1 MKNWRINL
9 GAAICLL
16 LAMGS
21 CGVPEADSNLYSEFQ
36 NPPQEARPRVW
47 WHWMNANITK
57 DGIYKDLMWMNRVG
71 IGGFHN
77 FDAGLQTPQVVEKRL
92 TYMSPEWKD
101 AFKYAIQLADSLGM
115 EAAVAS
121 APGWSNT
128 GGPWVKPEN
137 AMKKLV
143 WRETDVKGGQ
153 TINITIP
160 PAYSSTG
167 YFLNTGSGNSDSS
180 AAIIG
185 SGESADWYKDLY
197 VIAAK
202 KDPADKTMQEL
213 GAKVTTSGGTINLD
227 QLTDGDLSKAQAL
240 LRNDKLGY
248 AWIQF
253 EFPQPQTIK
262 ALTISDGNMRGEWQ
276 VNKAPVTKRLLAS
289 DDGKTFKPIC
299 DVPHGGVSQQTIDI
313 PVTTAKYFRMTFD
326 NPEADNSYAVF
337 TGMYAVAPPSTP
349 VYELVLYT
357 VSKVNHAEEK
367 AGFATP
373 FDMMDFPTPE
383 ATGTQEVIDLTD
395 KVQNGKL
402 SWDAPEGDWR
412 IYRFGYSLTGKTNH
426 PASPEATGLEVT
438 KLDKD
443 AVTDY
448 INYYLD
454 TYVDASGGLMGA
466 KGIHYLLIDSYEAGA
481 ETWAPQMP
489 QEFEK
494 RRGYNLLKW
503 MPALTGQIVESAEKT
518 EQFLFD
524 WRTTIG
530 ELIAENMYGNIA
542 NIAKKRGLETYFEA
556 HENGRLYLPDGMA
569 VKSKANIPMAAMW
582 QLQPGSNGGNST
594 YEMAASDIRES
605 ASVAHVYG
613 KKFVAAESLTAN
625 GMTGGAYSYYPG
637 NLKSVADLELAN
649 GVNRFVIH
657 ESAHQPVDDKKP
669 GLGLMIF
676 GQWFNRHETWAEQ
689 AKAWTDYLARSSYML
704 QQGKFVAD
712 VAYYYGEDNVVTSL
726 FGEEHPAVPNG
737 YNYDYINPEILT
749 TLLDYNG
756 KQLTLPSGMSYKMLV
771 LDKNCNSMSLPVL
784 RKIAELANKGA
795 IICGEKPSVEPTMQG
810 DKEEFLRLADEVWSK
825 PNVISGKNIEAALQ
839 QAGITPDFSANDMS
853 NLRYVHRS
861 TDKAEIYWVNNR
873 TEQARNIAATFR
885 VKGLKPMVWHPE
897 TGKAEDVSYEVK
909 GDVTTVQL
917 SLVEND
923 AVFVV
928 FSGKGDD
935 KVTLPAVQETQ
946 LCEISTPWKV
956 KFDTAWGGP
965 AEVTFDQL
973 ASYTES
979 ADPGIKYYSGTAV
992 YQNKV
997 MLSEADLQQG
1007 SQILDLGQVSCMA
1020 EVKVNGVSAGIL
1032 WKYPYRADI
1041 TGLLKAGENDIEVT
1055 VVNQW
1060 VNRLIGDKQPD
1071 AKQKYTYASFD
1082 YFYHAGSELLPAGL
1096 LGPVRIVG
1104 KK

>member
-1 MKNWRINL
+1 MKSMNRWM
-9 GAAICLL
+9 L
-16 LAMGS
+16 LAGIALS
-21 CGVPEADSNLYSEFQ
+21 ACTQQQFDQQLYDNFQ

-47 WHWMNANITK
+47 WHWMNGNITK

-77 FDAGLQTPQVVEKRL
+77 FEAGLATPQMVDHRIS
-92 TYMSPEWKD
+92 YMSDEWKD
-101 AFKYAIQLADSLGM
+101 AFKYAISLADSLGM
-115 EAAVAS
+115 EVAISS

-143 WRETDVKGGQ
+143 WRETEVKGGQ
-153 TINITIP
+153 TLSIDLPEPYTTMSNFQNAPASASSNIMPDTE
-160 PAYSSTG
+160 G
-167 YFLNTGSGNSDSS
+167 VK
-180 AAIIG
+180 
-185 SGESADWYKDLY
+185 WYKDLY
-197 VIAAK
+197 VLAIR
-202 KDPADKTMQEL
+202 KDKSDLTMQEMQT
-213 GAKVTTSGGTINLD
+213 KVTSSGGRFSLE
-227 QLTDGDLSKAQAL
+227 QLTDGDLSIAQPL
-240 LRNDKLGY
+240 PRDDKQGY

-262 ALTISDGNMRGEWQ
+262 ALSVADGGVRGEWQ
-276 VNKAPVTKRLLAS
+276 VNKAPVTKHLLAS
-289 DDGKTFKPIC
+289 DDGKTFKPVC
-299 DVPHGGVSQQTIDI
+299 DIPHGGTARQTVDV
-313 PVTTAKYFRMTFD
+313 PTTTAKFFRINFD
-326 NPEADNSYAVF
+326 NPVSDQTYAALMGGF
-337 TGMYAVAPPSTP
+337 IPHPAATP
-349 VYELVLYT
+349 VSELVLYG
-357 VSKVNHAEEK
+357 VNKVNHAEEK
-367 AGFATP
+367 AAFASS
-373 FDMMDFPTPE
+373 FDMMENETPRVD
-383 ATGTQEVIDLTD
+383 GTQEVIDLTD
-395 KVQNGKL
+395 RVQNGKL
-402 SWDAPEGDWR
+402 AWDAPEGDWR
-412 IYRFGYSLTGKTNH
+412 IYRFGYTLTGKTNH

-443 AVTDY
+443 AMTEY

-454 TYVDASGGLMGA
+454 TYKDASGGLMGA
-466 KGIHYLLIDSYEAGA
+466 KGIHYLLIDSYEAGW
-481 ETWAPQMP
+481 ETWSPQMP

-530 ELIAENMYGNIA
+530 ELITENMYSNIQQVL
-542 NIAKKRGLETYFEA
+542 KERGMQSYMEG
-556 HENGRLYLPDGMA
+556 HENGRLYMPDGMA
-569 VKSKANIPMAAMW
+569 IKKDADIPMGAMW
-582 QLQPGSNGGNST
+582 QLVPNMPTSNST
-594 YEMAASDIRES
+594 YPMSESDVRES

-613 KKFVAAESLTAN
+613 KKLVAVESLTTN
-625 GMTGGAYSYYPG
+625 GLQGAAYSYYPG

-649 GVNRFVIH
+649 GANRFVIQT
-657 ESAHQPVDDKKP
+657 SAHQPVDNMKP
-669 GLGLMIF
+669 GVGLMVF
-676 GQWFNRHETWAEQ
+676 GQWFHRHETWAEQ

-726 FGEEHPAVPNG
+726 FGEEHPAMPGG

-756 KQLTLPSGMSYKMLV
+756 KLLTLPSGMSYKMLV

-853 NLRYVHRS
+853 KLRYVHRS

-897 TGKAEDVSYEVK
+897 TGKAEDVSYEVR

-935 KVTLPAVQETQ
+935 KVTLPAIQETL

-965 AEVTFDQL
+965 AEVTFNKL
-973 ASYTES
+973 VSYTES
-979 ADPGIKYYSGTAV
+979 ADPGIKYYSGTAI
-992 YQNKV
+992 YNNKV
-997 MLSEADLQQG
+997 SINEADLQQG

-1032 WKYPYRADI
+1032 WKYPYRTDI